1 MWKKYNFQ
9 EGGNL
14 IKPSLKAGMEVKFK
28 AVYLFKLRKAG
39 LCKNKNKQNNLTFLS
54 EEFWAVVNKYFELIK

>member
-28 AVYLFKLRKAG
+28 AVYLFIYFLKLRKAG

-54 EEFWAVVNKYFELIK
+54 EEF